1 MYSISLHSSDSV
13 ICICD
18 CVCLQCYE
26 SSRMQYMMTV
36 LRRDVSV
43 CVIVGPVWKDL
54 IELRV
59 LSYGVVIDS
68 TC

>member
-1 MYSISLHSSDSV
+1 
-13 ICICD
+13 
-18 CVCLQCYE
+18 
-26 SSRMQYMMTV
+26 MMTV